1 MPDYK
6 KMYLTM
12 VNATEQAM
20 DMLIKAQQT
29 CEELYIGKDKAA
41 EAAAPDKT
49 EESGSYEPLSL
60 RNKGDRAAVSLHFY
74 FLISPLAAAVR

>member
-29 CEELYIGKDKAA
+29 CEELYVSDAPSESDKIH
-41 EAAAPDKT
+41 PQNS
-49 EESGSYEPLSL
+49 ESGS
-60 RNKGDRAAVSLHFY
+60 
-74 FLISPLAAAVR
+74 

>member
-6 KMYLTM
+6 KVYLTM

-29 CEELYIGKDKAA
+29 CEELYIGEDKAA
-41 EAAAPDKT
+41 KAAAPDRT
-49 EESGSYEPLSL
+49 EGSGS
-60 RNKGDRAAVSLHFY
+60 
-74 FLISPLAAAVR
+74 

>member
-20 DMLIKAQQT
+20 AMLIKAQQT

-49 EESGSYEPLSL
+49 EESGS
-60 RNKGDRAAVSLHFY
+60 
-74 FLISPLAAAVR
+74 